1 MKHKK
6 KYTMKCTGNPV
17 VYLLATVICM
27 VSLLG
32 SCTNELGESPV
43 VPDGIPV
50 KLIAEIEAS
59 APTKV
64 AVSPNDYD
72 RSSFIAGDKIRLI
85 KTYNGN
91 SQQADYTLSADAS
104 TWEQPT
110 PNLITLQAGAKYKAV
125 YPSSGDPGANYIMQ
139 DQTMAVNFRKSNKL
153 MSGEITSRDGVLNFT
168 GANAFT
174 HQYTKITLNF
184 KAKTGSLSGNF
195 ANTLISAPGL
205 YSGGAGDESICLF
218 RPDPNAYSWSGIVYP
233 KNTDTAISLSLDYG
247 GVTYKVSL
255 DCAMATGK
263 HYNYTLT
270 IENGILVPSGSSI
283 AEWKDEVTSG
293 ELT

>member
-1 MKHKK
+1 
-6 KYTMKCTGNPV
+6 
-17 VYLLATVICM
+17 
-27 VSLLG
+27 
-32 SCTNELGESPV
+32 
-43 VPDGIPV
+43 
-50 KLIAEIEAS
+50 
-59 APTKV
+59 
-64 AVSPNDYD
+64 
-72 RSSFIAGDKIRLI
+72 
-85 KTYNGN
+85 
-91 SQQADYTLSADAS
+91 
-104 TWEQPT
+104 
-110 PNLITLQAGAKYKAV
+110 
-125 YPSSGDPGANYIMQ
+125 
-139 DQTMAVNFRKSNKL
+139 

-205 YSGGAGDESICLF
+205 YSGGAGDESISLF